1 MVTAVG
7 DARMRPRPD
16 GPRHEPVPF
25 STAAALAARLAP
37 IIDDAVVANEPV
49 LAVVDDAVRDELH
62 AALNGSAAGVEFAD
76 PARVHGVPPFTVAV
90 RWARTCRRVDRS
102 GARALVVGQ
111 QVPGPDEGHW
121 ARLCI
126 GLDVA
131 IAELP
136 ITVLC
141 PYPDS
146 EAARSRIRTTHPLLG
161 GAPDPRRRPAD
172 ALAAYPAP
180 PPADLGPPTTE
191 LAVHPGGLTDLRHVV
206 TAVAAQAGLAS
217 DRVSDVVLAVN
228 ELASNSVEHGPGTGR
243 LRLWA
248 GRGQL
253 VAEISDSG
261 RMDVAFPGMTL
272 PPPAG
277 ARGRGLWLASEL
289 CDVLQIWS
297 DDTGTTARVSIG
309 G

>member
-7 DARMRPRPD
+7 DARMGPRPD

-37 IIDDAVVANEPV
+37 IVDDAVVAKEPV
-49 LAVVDDAVRDELH
+49 LAVVDDAVRDELRT
-62 AALNGSAAGVEFAD
+62 ALNGSASGVEFAD
-76 PARVHGVPPFTVAV
+76 PVRVHGVPAFTVAV

-111 QVPGPDEGHW
+111 QVPGPDVGHW

-126 GLDVA
+126 GLGVA
-131 IAELP
+131 TAGLP

-141 PYPDS
+141 PYPDG
-146 EAARSRIRTTHPLLG
+146 EAARSRIRTTHLLSG
-161 GAPDPRRRPAD
+161 GAPDPHCRPAD

-180 PPADLGPPTTE
+180 PPADLGLPTTE
-191 LAVHPGGLTDLRHVV
+191 LAVRPAGLTDLRRLV
-206 TAVAAQAGLAS
+206 TAVASRAGLAG
-217 DRVSDVVLAVN
+217 DRVADVVLAVN

-248 GRGQL
+248 GSGEL

-261 RMDVAFPGMTL
+261 RMDVPFPGMTL

-277 ARGRGLWLASEL
+277 ARGRGLWIASEL
-289 CDVLQIWS
+289 CDILQIWS
-297 DDTGTTARVSIG
+297 NDTGTIARVSIG